1 LAAERCGCTIRSY
14 YVTQLRV
21 VANYSRD
28 GRGEAAKRPGK
39 PRKYEGRGFLTLVLR
54 CGLLLRFRFIA
65 DALSWR
71 VRLFFLLQQFIKV
84 LEYQFYILIL
94 VIHLLFYVGYFQT

>member
-1 LAAERCGCTIRSY
+1 MGLLRVCGGWRGRTISSC
-14 YVTQLRV
+14 YVTQLWV

-54 CGLLLRFRFIA
+54 FGLLLLVKIIA
-65 DALSWR
+65 DAPALS
-71 VRLFFLLQQFIKV
+71 
-84 LEYQFYILIL
+84 Y
-94 VIHLLFYVGYFQT
+94 